1 MPSLIAI
8 RHVAFEDLDGFAAPL
23 AARGYSIAYRD
34 APVEDLGVPELLA
47 ADLVVVLGGPIGA
60 YEDALYPFL
69 AAELRLIE
77 ARLKAGRAVLGIC
90 LGAQLMARALG
101 ARVYPGNKELG
112 WAPLDLTEAGRA
124 SPLRF
129 IAPGLKVLHW
139 HGDTFD
145 MPADASHLAATP
157 LNPHQA
163 FAYQCHALA
172 LQFHIEATAAGL
184 ERWYVGHA
192 VEIAATA
199 RADVATLREE
209 AGRHAALLAP
219 RGKAVLESWLDQFQ
233 ERGGQ

>member
-23 AARGYSIAYRD
+23 AARGYSIAYRE
-34 APVEDLGVPELLA
+34 APLDDLGAPELVA
-47 ADLVVVLGGPIGA
+47 ADLLVVMGGPIGA

-69 AAELRLIE
+69 TAELRLIE

-129 IAPGLKVLHW
+129 IAPEMKALHW

-157 LNPHQA
+157 LNLHQA
-163 FAYQCHALA
+163 FAYQRHALA
-172 LQFHIEATAAGL
+172 LQFHLEATAAGL
-184 ERWYVGHA
+184 ERWYVGHT
-192 VEIAATA
+192 VEIAATSGA
-199 RADVATLREE
+199 SVAGLRADAARY
-209 AGRHAALLAP
+209 AALLAP
-219 RGKAVLESWLDQFQ
+219 HGKAVLESWLGQFE
-233 ERGGQ
+233 ERGKQ

>member
-1 MPSLIAI
+1 VPSLIAI
-8 RHVAFEDLDGFAAPL
+8 RHVAFEDLDGFAAPF
-23 AARGYSIAYRD
+23 AARGYSIAYRE
-34 APVEDLGVPELLA
+34 APLDDLTAPELLA

-101 ARVYPGNKELG
+101 ERVYPGQKELG
-112 WAPLDLTEAGRA
+112 WAPLDLTKAGSA

-129 IAPGLKVLHW
+129 IASGMKVLHW

-145 MPADASHLAATP
+145 MPAGALHLAATP
-157 LNPHQA
+157 LTPHQA
-163 FAYQCHALA
+163 FAYQRHALA

-192 VEIAATA
+192 VEIAATPGA
-199 RADVATLREE
+199 SVAALRE
-209 AGRHAALLAP
+209 AAAHHTALLAP
-219 RGKAVLESWLDQFQ
+219 HGKAVLESWLDQFE
-233 ERGGQ
+233 ERGKR

>member
-23 AARGYSIAYRD
+23 AARGYSINYRD
-34 APVEDLGVPELLA
+34 APLDDLTAPDLAA

-69 AAELRLIE
+69 GAELRLIE
-77 ARLKAGRAVLGIC
+77 ARLRAGRAVLGIC

-101 ARVYPGNKELG
+101 ARVYPGHKELG

-129 IAPGLKVLHW
+129 IAPGLNVLHW

-145 MPADASHLAATP
+145 MPADASHLAATT
-157 LNPHQA
+157 LTPHQA
-163 FAYQCHALA
+163 FAYQRHALA

-192 VEIAATA
+192 VEIGATA
-199 RADVATLREE
+199 GARVAALRE
-209 AGRHAALLAP
+209 AAAHHAALLAP
-219 RGKAVLESWLDQFQ
+219 HGKAVLESWLDQLE
-233 ERGGQ
+233 ERGKQ